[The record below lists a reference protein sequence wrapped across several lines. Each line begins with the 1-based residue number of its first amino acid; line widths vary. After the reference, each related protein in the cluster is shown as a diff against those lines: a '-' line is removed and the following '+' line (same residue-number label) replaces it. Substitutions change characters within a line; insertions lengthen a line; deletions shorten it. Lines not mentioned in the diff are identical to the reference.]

1 MAVTSQLYS
10 TLKFTFWPLRSS
22 GQSSEVDSTGIMIN
36 PILQMRKVR
45 LGGVNTGLC
54 FSVGSAELGWDS
66 CLAQCCFTANF
77 LVQTKMCRDSGS
89 TLWSRVSVCLEQTRS
104 RTVNGHLNA
113 MPRNGASVEMETL
126 LGHSSMCLHPQQ
138 KVPLYFVLSC
148 FKIPVA
154 SERTPIT
161 FHQLEPYFQESC
173 SGACKNITRLTILFL
188 TEMKMNSVHG
198 SLPSVDSSLAKNH
211 IVHYLLCCFPTIVR
225 MITLAV

>member
-1 MAVTSQLYS
+1 MFHWLSHVLAHKSTHKHTNNKYIYFLCKRELLRMAVTSQLYS

-138 KVPLYFVLSC
+138 KVPLYFCSVL
-148 FKIPVA
+148 
-154 SERTPIT
+154 
-161 FHQLEPYFQESC
+161 L
-173 SGACKNITRLTILFL
+173 
-188 TEMKMNSVHG
+188 
-198 SLPSVDSSLAKNH
+198 
-211 IVHYLLCCFPTIVR
+211 
-225 MITLAV
+225 

>member
-1 MAVTSQLYS
+1 MFHWLSHVLAHKSTHIHTNNKYIYFLCKRELLRMAVTSQLYS

-113 MPRNGASVEMETL
+113 MPRNGASVENGNPARSLIYVSAPTTK
-126 LGHSSMCLHPQQ
+126 GPS
-138 KVPLYFVLSC
+138 
-148 FKIPVA
+148 
-154 SERTPIT
+154 
-161 FHQLEPYFQESC
+161 
-173 SGACKNITRLTILFL
+173 LFL
-188 TEMKMNSVHG
+188 FCPALRYQWPLKGH
-198 SLPSVDSSLAKNH
+198 P
-211 IVHYLLCCFPTIVR
+211 LLSTN
-225 MITLAV
+225 